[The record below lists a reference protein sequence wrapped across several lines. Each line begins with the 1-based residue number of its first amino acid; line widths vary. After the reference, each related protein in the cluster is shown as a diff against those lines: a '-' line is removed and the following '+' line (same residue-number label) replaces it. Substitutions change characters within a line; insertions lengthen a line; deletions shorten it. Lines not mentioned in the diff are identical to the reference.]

1 MIRRRNNKLTHTI
14 MQEKKRKKKYK
25 TTSETQE
32 AHITVFSILGLAG
45 LQAWNAAQKVQSV
58 AEASY
63 LCLEAHPMLKHLLV
77 VHGDPQILRVIH

>member
-1 MIRRRNNKLTHTI
+1 MIRRRNNKLTHNYAR
-14 MQEKKRKKKYK
+14 KKRKKKYK